1 MSSSSSSGTGPR
13 EEDRCNLG
21 PAPATSTHSESRWKI
36 SISGLILG
44 IFIGLLWLALAL
56 GARYAVDFLENTA
69 KTSGSHITISSGVL
83 TFVGGT
89 FYLVLVISL
98 VAVKIVHRTIREPF
112 TVRGSIKVLLGML
125 TGIFYYMILGGGNV
139 GASVAIQS
147 QAVGSFAVTITLLIT
162 LLLLELS
169 AAMTIVQGILEYRE
183 GRLAENAL
191 KPGTGAQWPQVPPP
205 TVIPS
210 P

>member
-1 MSSSSSSGTGPR
+1 LGTAPSAFEHPR
-13 EEDRCNLG
+13 
-21 PAPATSTHSESRWKI
+21 PKWKI
-36 SISGLILG
+36 SIWGLIIG
-44 IFIGLLWLALAL
+44 ILIGLFWLGLAL
-56 GARYAVDFLENTA
+56 GARYAVGLLENAA
-69 KTSGSHITISSGVL
+69 KNSGNHFTISSGVL
-83 TFVGGT
+83 SFISGT

-98 VAVKIVHRTIREPF
+98 IVVKIVHRTIREPF
-112 TVRGSIKVLLGML
+112 TVRGPIKVLLGTL

-205 TVIPS
+205 TDIPS